1 MEFNRVVGLMSGTS
15 LDGLDIAL
23 CQFEKHE
30 AGFSFEIQQA
40 ETIRYP
46 ARIAQGLSH
55 CHAWEALPFID
66 FHREYGLFLG
76 QSVRHFLET
85 YNLQADLVASH
96 GHTIF
101 HNPAQGRN
109 FQLGDAAALAVSSKL
124 TTVADFRSQD
134 VCLGGQGAPLVPV
147 GDDLLFSEYR
157 YRLNLGGFSN
167 ISYRNEQGLQAH
179 DVSPFNLVLNYLA
192 AKLGLAYDDKGRMA
206 SSGVVYSEL
215 LNQLND
221 LPFYRLNGPKSL
233 GREWLETSVFP
244 LLEQANLSI
253 PDALCTFVEHAAIQI
268 GISLAGNSDDSVLIT
283 GGGAYNQYFIERLK
297 ALTSVKII
305 LPEDK
310 LINFK
315 EALVFAFLGFLRM
328 NHLPNV
334 YHSVTGASQDSI
346 SGSVY
351 QGIIYSGV

>member
-23 CQFEKHE
+23 CQFKKHE
-30 AGFSFEIQQA
+30 TGFSFEIQQA
-40 ETIRYP
+40 ETIQYP
-46 ARIAQGLSH
+46 AQIAQGLSR
-55 CHAWEALPFID
+55 CHTWEALPFVD
-66 FHREYGLFLG
+66 FHREYGHFLG

-85 YNLQADLVASH
+85 NDLQADLVASH

-101 HNPAQGRN
+101 HNPALGRN

-134 VCLGGQGAPLVPV
+134 ICLGGQGAPLVPV
-147 GDDLLFSEYR
+147 GDDLLFGEYR

-167 ISYRNEQGLQAH
+167 ISYRNEQGLQAY
-179 DVSPFNLVLNYLA
+179 DVSPFNLVLNFLA
-192 AKLGLAYDDKGRMA
+192 ARLGYAYDDKGSIA
-206 SSGVVYSEL
+206 STGHVHPEL
-215 LNQLND
+215 LNRLNE
-221 LPFYRLNGPKSL
+221 LPFYRLHGPKSL

-244 LLEQANLSI
+244 LIEQAKVSI
-253 PDALCTFVEHAAIQI
+253 QDALCTFVEHAAIQT
-268 GISLAGNSDDSVLIT
+268 GRCLAGNSDDSVLIT

-297 ALTSVKII
+297 AHTSVKII

-334 YHSVTGASQDSI
+334 YHSVTGAIQDSI

-351 QGIIYSGV
+351 QGITYSGI